1 MEAMQGRDQIEK
13 FSPTELA
20 NLRSEL
26 LQSSLDSWQAAEVV
40 TNFLSG
46 RGYGVSTL
54 QVRDAMSR
62 LEGINCPVECMQAVL
77 EQVAYVM

>member
-1 MEAMQGRDQIEK
+1 MQGRDRVEK
-13 FSPTELA
+13 FSATELA

-26 LQSSLDSWQAAEVV
+26 LQSGLDSWQAAEVV
-40 TNFLSG
+40 TSFLSG
-46 RGYGVSTL
+46 RGYGVSSVE
-54 QVRDAMSR
+54 VRDAMAK